1 MDMDAEAPQAAA
13 ASRSRLTSTGRVVAA
28 ASVGTVF
35 EWYDFALYGSL
46 AAVLAKKFFAGVDP
60 TTGFIF
66 ALLTFA
72 AGFIMRPFGAV
83 VFGRI
88 GDMVG
93 RKKTFLITIVI
104 MGLSTVGVGFL
115 PDYGT
120 VGIAAPITLV
130 SLRMLQGLAL
140 GGEYGGAAIYVAEHS
155 PPGRRGL
162 NTSWIVS
169 TGTLGLLLSFGLI
182 LLARALTGDAFEDW
196 GWRLPFVF
204 SLPMLAMSVWIRRQM
219 DESPSF
225 QMLKAKQRLSR
236 APLSEALLDRANLKR
251 IMLAFGLCA
260 GQTCVYYA
268 AALYP
273 TFFLTQVLKVDPTQV
288 NTMVVFA
295 TIAAIPFF
303 ALVGWLCDRIGRRPV
318 LIAAYLLSL
327 CAYLPVYHAF
337 THNAN
342 RALEAAQE
350 RNPVVV
356 EADPQGCSF
365 LFNPVGTRK
374 FTNPCDIARQALA
387 SSGVSYSVAER
398 PGATAVVRVGGR
410 TVDAYDANGLPT
422 AEAGAKAAAFNAAL
436 RAQLDAAGYPAK
448 ADPKDFNAPM
458 IFLLLL
464 VPMILAI
471 ASITPIPALLVELFP
486 TRIRYT
492 SMSVPYHFAAGWI
505 GGLLPTVIFALST
518 LNGNI
523 YFGLWY
529 PIAWTALSLVVCLV
543 FLKETKDVDINADL

>member
-1 MDMDAEAPQAAA
+1 MDMNADAPHAVS
-13 ASRSRLTSTGRVVAA
+13 ASKSRLTSTGRVIAA

-60 TTGFIF
+60 ATGFIF

-115 PDYGT
+115 PDYGAL
-120 VGIAAPITLV
+120 GIAAPIILV

-155 PPGRRGL
+155 PPHRRGL

-182 LLARALTGDAFEDW
+182 LAARTWTGDAFDVW
-196 GWRLPFVF
+196 GWRLPFIF
-204 SLPMLAMSVWIRRQM
+204 SLPMLAASVWIRRQM

-251 IMLAFGLCA
+251 ILLAFGLCA

-273 TFFLTQVLKVDPTQV
+273 TFFLTQVLKVDATQV
-288 NTMVVFA
+288 NTMVVLA
-295 TIAAIPFF
+295 TISAIPFF
-303 ALVGWLCDRIGRRPV
+303 ALVGWLCDRFGRKPV
-318 LIAAYLLSL
+318 LIVAYLLSL
-327 CAYLPVYHAF
+327 CAYLPVYHAL

-342 RALEAAQE
+342 PALEAAQS
-350 RNPVVV
+350 RNPIVV

-374 FTNPCDIARQALA
+374 FTNACDIARQALA
-387 SSGVSYSVAER
+387 ASGVSYSVAER
-398 PGATAVVRVGGR
+398 PGVAAVVQVGGQA
-410 TVDAYDANGLPT
+410 VAAYDAGGLP
-422 AEAGAKAAAFNAAL
+422 AEETGAKATAFSATL
-436 RAQLDAAGYPAK
+436 RATLAAAGYPAK

-471 ASITPIPALLVELFP
+471 AAITPIPALLVELFP

-492 SMSVPYHFAAGWI
+492 SMSVPFHFAAGWI

-529 PIAWTALSLVVCLV
+529 PIAWTALSLVVCLA